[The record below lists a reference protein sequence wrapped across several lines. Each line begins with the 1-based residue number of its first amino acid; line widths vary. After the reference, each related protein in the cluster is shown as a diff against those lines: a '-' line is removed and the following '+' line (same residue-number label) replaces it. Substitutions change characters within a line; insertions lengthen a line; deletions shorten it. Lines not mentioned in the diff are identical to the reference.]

1 MNTHT
6 TQEALEGNGEP
17 GKARSRTYII
27 SVQSPGEHDKGSAG
41 VRLRGSQE
49 VKASELSYL
58 KIITSP
64 RMI

>member
-6 TQEALEGNGEP
+6 TRQAREGNGEP
-17 GKARSRTYII
+17 GKAKRRTYII
-27 SVQSPGEHDKGSAG
+27 PVQSPGEHDKGSAG
-41 VRLRGSQE
+41 VRLRCSQE

-58 KIITSP
+58 KIITSR